1 MAKVD
6 YPGTPAVHYLRSKKI
21 AFVPHLY
28 LWEEHGG
35 TARASTMLGVDE
47 HMVVKT
53 LVMQTEPR
61 RPLLVLMHGD
71 REVSTKELARAIGA
85 KHVEPC
91 EVDAAQKYTGYMVGG
106 ISPFGTR
113 STMPVYVQQ
122 TILDLERI
130 FVNGGRR
137 GFLVEINP
145 RDLPQAF
152 PIQLVEVAILS

>member
-1 MAKVD
+1 
-6 YPGTPAVHYLRSKKI
+6 
-21 AFVPHLY
+21 
-28 LWEEHGG
+28 
-35 TARASTMLGVDE
+35 
-47 HMVVKT
+47 
-53 LVMQTEPR
+53 VMQTEPR

-91 EVDAAQKYTGYMVGG
+91 EVDAAQKHTGYLVGG

-113 STMPVYVQQ
+113 SIMPVYVEQ

-145 RDLPQAF
+145 RDLPKAF
-152 PIQLVEVAILS
+152 PIYQVQVAIQP